1 MCVRPQGLA
10 SSALRSA
17 RPPSAPSRP
26 PHRCCRPDTP
36 ELKRRAHETL
46 ILRPVLRRGRRMNG
60 SLSCGSATPT
70 GRCTG
75 GTIPVRRHSVIIS
88 SVNAL
93 HIPGYLPSRDYS
105 GNNPQN
111 DPPAPH
117 PPTSLPHASRHTPR
131 TRLLQLHGNK
141 LVSFI
146 SVFELFWQRHFGNAI
161 LATPTTLPASM
172 VRRSTTAHDQK
183 T

>member
-111 DPPAPH
+111 APP
-117 PPTSLPHASRHTPR
+117 PPIPRLHSLTHRDIHLERGSCDCTGTSLFH
-131 TRLLQLHGNK
+131 
-141 LVSFI
+141 SF
-146 SVFELFWQRHFGNAI
+146 LFSSYSGNAI
-161 LATPTTLPASM
+161 LATPTSLPASM